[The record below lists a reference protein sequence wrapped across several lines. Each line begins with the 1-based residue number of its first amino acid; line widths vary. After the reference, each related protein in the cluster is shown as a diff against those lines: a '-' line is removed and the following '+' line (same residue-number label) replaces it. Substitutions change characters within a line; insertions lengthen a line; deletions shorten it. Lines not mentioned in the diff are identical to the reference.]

1 MNLQSLIPEEIW
13 NLPATNVELSK
24 SVLPLLVQT
33 RKPII
38 FVYQAQPKSGKG
50 CSWVFVLLL
59 LLPEKLYINFV
70 WVWRFLPWLM
80 LSPSLYLILTLN
92 ILSRGLPDFP
102 DLNNATKTRK
112 DALCVRGH
120 FSFLLVK
127 VHEKSE
133 GIAVEF
139 RNHLSVRVF
148 LKFPCSI
155 CAKQTFVCGSIWCKD
170 STLDYRIN
178 AKIKLINEP

>member
-1 MNLQSLIPEEIW
+1 
-13 NLPATNVELSK
+13 
-24 SVLPLLVQT
+24 
-33 RKPII
+33 
-38 FVYQAQPKSGKG
+38 
-50 CSWVFVLLL
+50 
-59 LLPEKLYINFV
+59 
-70 WVWRFLPWLM
+70 M